1 MEQVTEENVVGI
13 EVMELDAVVKEKSAK
28 EIASRDA

>member
-1 MEQVTEENVVGI
+1 MKNVVGI